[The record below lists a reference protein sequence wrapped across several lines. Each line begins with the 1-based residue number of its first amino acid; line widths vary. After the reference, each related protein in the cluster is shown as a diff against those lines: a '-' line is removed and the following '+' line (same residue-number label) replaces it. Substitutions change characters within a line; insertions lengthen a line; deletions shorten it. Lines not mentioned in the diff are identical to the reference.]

1 MDQLSKPVFKLIT
14 LSALIGFLAAGW
26 AVAQT
31 KNDWQA
37 PEEAK
42 KTKNPA
48 PASATALAAGKSV
61 YADKCASCHGDNGNG
76 QGDQA
81 SLYAVKPQDF
91 TDAHLMNEVTD
102 GELFWK
108 ISEGRRPMPGFKKQL
123 TEEQR
128 WQVVDYIR
136 TFSKRPGKASSSGHT
151 PPHK

>member
-1 MDQLSKPVFKLIT
+1 MNEATTKHSPSLLLLVL
-14 LSALIGFLAAGW
+14 LGFAAASW
-26 AVAQT
+26 AAAQT
-31 KNDWQA
+31 KSDWQA
-37 PEEAK
+37 PEQAK
-42 KTKNPA
+42 KTKNPV
-48 PASATALAAGKSV
+48 PANAAALAAGKTI

-81 SLYAVKPQDF
+81 KLYAVKPQDF
-91 TDAHLMNEVTD
+91 TNPQLMAAMTD

-108 ISEGRRPMPGFKKQL
+108 ISEGRRPMPSFKKQL

-136 TFSKRPGKASSSGHT
+136 TFAKRLGASASSGHT